1 MLNVASTN
9 NVTPRKKVRLRVS
22 PSFRSRFLCIYLTQM
37 RLFSIYSLTCTIVLI
52 VCAAVFSSSAT
63 STPVNVPQYWRNSNI
78 LRTIDLT
85 SPIVRETTV
94 IIAQNVHDDLI
105 GEYYF
110 PVKEKLDKH
119 LAWIEAKERKTDV
132 VFDVEKAEFDSINHI
147 QYYKITF
154 DRRVEPQEKITVIIK
169 TAFTH
174 ILTTV
179 PHEIPQTGRQY
190 LLYEGN
196 QYASSAYLS
205 EKQKTNVK
213 LASSTL
219 LSYTQRENK
228 VNRNDKTITYG
239 TYNNI
244 APDAYD
250 ELKIHYGFQKPIFTV
265 KSFRRDLEVSH
276 WGGNLAIE
284 EHFNLTHDGARLKGQ
299 FSRLEYQQTTMY
311 GHHDTI
317 MTRDLQ
323 LLLPPR
329 ASDVYY
335 RDEVGNVSTST
346 FRNER
351 DRSVFDFKPRY
362 PLYGGWNYTWNH
374 GYNVPLSD
382 FVRYHSKSGRYI
394 LNVPFL
400 SAFTQTVYDK
410 VQVRVMLPEGAKN
423 VKVDIPFSLD
433 TLTHGVFK
441 TNLDTTGRYLVVL
454 EKNNVVDEH
463 FEKLQISYTAPWDI
477 VTLAFW
483 MRYPNPF
490 ASHVLSVDV
499 IDRHVDPTSGMLR
512 TTRLILKKGKVPSW
526 GIGLIRTPEA
536 YILEESI
543 VDPHTKTMVTRTK
556 NITHVRKMQVEEWQ
570 TFRVDSHN
578 NECTKVKT
586 EARIISKFGWL
597 SERIEGFG
605 LKKFTDNTV
614 KSRMGMA
621 HVLEMIREKQR
632 LRPRRGFMS
641 V

>member
-1 MLNVASTN
+1 
-9 NVTPRKKVRLRVS
+9 
-22 PSFRSRFLCIYLTQM
+22 M
-37 RLFSIYSLTCTIVLI
+37 RLFSIFSLVCTTVLI
-52 VCAAVFSSSAT
+52 VCTAVFSSSAIIIP
-63 STPVNVPQYWRNSNI
+63 TPVNIPQHWLNNNI

-94 IIAQNVHDDLI
+94 IIAQNVHNDLV
-105 GEYYF
+105 GEYHF
-110 PVKEKLDKH
+110 PVKEKLDKN
-119 LAWIEAKERKTDV
+119 LAWIEAKERKTDI
-132 VFDVEKAEFDSINHI
+132 VFDVEKVEFDSINHI

-154 DRRVEPQEKITVIIK
+154 DRRVEPQEKITLIIK
-169 TAFTH
+169 TVFTH
-174 ILTTV
+174 ILTPV
-179 PHEIPQTGRQY
+179 PYEIPQTGRQY
-190 LLYEGN
+190 LVYEGS
-196 QYASSAYLS
+196 QYANSAYLS
-205 EKQKTNVK
+205 EKQKTNIK
-213 LASSTL
+213 LAFSTL
-219 LSYTQRENK
+219 MSYTQRENK
-228 VNRNDKTITYG
+228 VNRNEKLITYG
-239 TYNNI
+239 FYNNI

-250 ELKIHYGFQKPIFTV
+250 ELKVHYGFQRPIFTV
-265 KSFRRDLEVSH
+265 KRFRRDLEVSH

-284 EHFNLTHDGARLKGQ
+284 EHIDLKHDGAKLKGQ
-299 FSRLEYQQTTMY
+299 FSRLEYQQTSLY
-311 GHHDTI
+311 GHQDSTAA
-317 MTRDLQ
+317 RDLQ

-351 DRSVFDFKPRY
+351 DRSVLDFKPRY
-362 PLYGGWNYTWNH
+362 PLFGGWNYTWNH

-382 FVRYHSKSGRYI
+382 FVRYHPKSDRYI

-400 SAFTQTVYDK
+400 RAFTQTMYDK

-433 TLTHGVFK
+433 KLTHGVFK

-454 EKNNVVDEH
+454 EKTNVVDEH
-463 FEKLQISYTAPWDI
+463 FENFQISYTYDNLELLRKPFVVSGFFFAGAPWDI

-543 VDPHTKTMVTRTK
+543 VDPHTKTMITRTK

-570 TFRVDSHN
+570 TFRVDSQN
-578 NECTKVKT
+578 NECTKVKI
-586 EARIISKFGWL
+586 EAKIISKFGWSPL

-605 LKKFTDNTV
+605 LKKFADNTAT
-614 KSRMGMA
+614 SRMGMS
-621 HVLEMIREKQR
+621 HVLEMIRENQR
-632 LRPRRGFMS
+632 LRSRRGFMS
-641 V
+641 A